1 MRKISIYALLSILSL
16 GSCTK
21 EFVYNDANDI
31 KENAEQIFGLIDPN
45 QDWRTTTSGTVTV
58 TADADLANIT
68 KVQLLTESPFFNPD
82 ATILAEAD
90 ATAGQTVTLSYDAP
104 RTNTF

>member
-45 QDWRTTTSGTVTV
+45 QDWRQECKDSG
-58 TADADLANIT
+58 
-68 KVQLLTESPFFNPD
+68 
-82 ATILAEAD
+82 
-90 ATAGQTVTLSYDAP
+90 
-104 RTNTF
+104 